1 LSGAAG
7 AVYLWSVQLLVPC
20 RAPRAGAEALGAG
33 WYEWSDEA
41 RRHLAAMAP
50 HVTPDAAPGAV
61 RRPELPYGWT
71 YEVHAPP
78 REGTPLW
85 DHVEALSQA
94 FFAFRLPPEGLALL
108 CRLFDG
114 GVASRVVRYL
124 LAVLPRHLP
133 RRHPRAAALNLPIHP
148 AEPERSSFPLHA
160 DLFRQLH
167 LLTVFDRVSAEETGA
182 SIFLT
187 SAELVRVLREIE
199 VVPPEVTARIA
210 TFFEDRADHYDELVD
225 LLHRPHHAWATAVR
239 LRLRAVQ
246 RRFLFGGGE
255 GYVLDDRRWL
265 HGREPQRCPVDTERL
280 CRVVFDTAGTLEG
293 A

>member
-1 LSGAAG
+1 
-7 AVYLWSVQLLVPC
+7 
-20 RAPRAGAEALGAG
+20 
-33 WYEWSDEA
+33 
-41 RRHLAAMAP
+41 MAP